1 MRKLLKRTF
10 LVMTLLAL
18 VLLAVTACQKPLPEQ
33 TDPSNEQQTGPVMY
47 SLNLSA
53 DKTVVSRGDTVNLA
67 AVIKG
72 SDGSEAADPDA
83 VVSIVSGFEYAS
95 LNGNVLTVNQTAKDG
110 DQIVLQARSGAT
122 DSNTVTVTV
131 GVPAESI
138 TADVG
143 GITNVM
149 AGQSVILNKTVNPQG
164 AESSVAWTLIEG
176 KDSAVISGDVLVVN
190 QSALTGTK
198 IKVQASVGTVTSNV
212 IELTVG
218 YPLEGLTATFI
229 GQTNLIAG
237 SSAQL
242 KAVLNPQNAT
252 GVSYEWVIVEG
263 ADSAV
268 VSGDILIVN
277 STAVTGT
284 KIKVKA
290 VASDVESNVLE
301 FTVGYP
307 LEKITAQLIGS
318 ANVKNGNSVQLVA
331 ALTPQNATNGAYRW
345 VIVEGDD
352 LVDIQ
357 GDILT
362 VLDDAPIGSQIK
374 VKAVCGAIES
384 NVITIHVGTP
394 IETITAST
402 TAPAVLDRGGNYP
415 VSYTFTPNA
424 ATADSIEWIVKTGAD
439 YATVSGGMLF
449 IDKNTPAGTTV
460 EIYAASGNVASNVL
474 AFTVG
479 VVLESIEIEL
489 DGSANVNPDGSRTVT
504 VTLNPTDASDT
515 AVTWVITE
523 GADYATVKNGLVTV
537 KSDAPIGAKVVFHA
551 EIGQIKSNDLTVTV
565 GTPITEIKI
574 EALGSTSVVKGNT
587 VSLGITLTPQNASA
601 SLVTWVITEGSEYA
615 SVKGSTLV
623 VNSDA
628 KTGATVKIKA
638 VFGDVESNELE
649 FTVAATQEEIN
660 KQKYVLSLNKD
671 DLKIDLKDYVST
683 ASIIATVYNG
693 NWEKVTD
700 LDLEFAVT
708 SGSQFL
714 DLVGEGYSR
723 TLVAKGHGKATVTV
737 TVKGTD
743 KSATVEVE
751 VIVPPDAMN
760 LPEVFKERQDI
771 DYAFSHKNPTT
782 GEKEKLPFVPTAI
795 SEYALAC
802 KDYKVTFKHESGVT
816 GDEVATY
823 DKSTGEITFYKT
835 GKITLTVISDS
846 GSRIEASNT
855 YTFDINEGY
864 NVHNYIELNRL
875 IRSNE
880 YTDQIINLVVMQKPD
895 GSATGYTYGYDIVP
909 PVALLSH
916 AEQTIDKILRGDTSI
931 DSYYTSNRI
940 QAVNKGLY
948 LNGNNHKFDVSQMRI
963 FTQAEY
969 DGYANRY
976 QLTGSDYFANVSSFL
991 SVEPWTST
999 GEDSDATRKTYSV
1012 RLYNLEVIGNCPV
1025 DFAGEKD
1032 GSGVIGCYTD
1042 GIYIG
1047 TRVYETQ
1054 YYVEANN
1061 LTATAFKNGV
1071 TFSSVV
1077 GNGKVSNVKAYN
1089 CYSTGLVVRSSIIT
1103 FENMTFGVCGATAI
1117 EIAPENCDKAGINN
1131 DQNQQVTLAGTITA
1145 DTNLNNGNTLYFQNY
1160 TIQGE
1165 TVPKIIEGNVA
1176 QYPDIWVSHIRN
1188 SEKQFIFVS
1197 LIFNDLTTLAP
1208 NTSEVIYPAFQ
1219 EGGIIDITDL
1229 PTDGSVDTTHEYVRM
1244 PIYVTLPALG
1254 TVQAGTALFYNMNY
1268 GK

>member
-18 VLLAVTACQKPLPEQ
+18 VLLAVTACQKSLPEQ
-33 TDPSNEQQTGPVMY
+33 TDPDSTPQGGPVMY
-47 SLNLSA
+47 SLHLSA
-53 DKTVVSRGDTVNLA
+53 DKTVASRGDTVNLT

-72 SDGSEAADPDA
+72 SDGSESPDPDA
-83 VVSIVSGFEYAS
+83 VISIVSGFEYAS
-95 LNGNVLTVNQTAKDG
+95 LNGNVLTINQTAKDS
-110 DQIVLQARSGAT
+110 DSIVLQARSGAT

-138 TADVG
+138 AVDVG
-143 GITNVM
+143 GVTNIM
-149 AGQSVILNKTVNPQG
+149 AGQSIVLNKTVNPQG
-164 AESSVAWTLIEG
+164 AEASVVWTFIEG
-176 KDSAVISGDVLVVN
+176 KESAVISGDVLVVN
-190 QSALTGTK
+190 QNAATGTK
-198 IKVQASVGTVTSNV
+198 IKLQASVGAVTSNV

-218 YPLEGLTATFI
+218 YPLESLTATFV

-277 STAVTGT
+277 SNAVTGA

-290 VASDVESNVLE
+290 VAADVESNVLE

-331 ALTPQNATNGAYRW
+331 ALTPVNATNGAYEW
-345 VIVEGDD
+345 VVVEGDK
-352 LVDIQ
+352 LVDVQ

-362 VLDDAPIGSQIK
+362 VLDDAPIGSVIK
-374 VKAVCGAIES
+374 IKAVSGAVES

-394 IETITAST
+394 IESITAST

-474 AFTVG
+474 TFTVG

-504 VTLNPTDASDT
+504 VTLNPADASDT
-515 AVTWVITE
+515 TVTWVVTE

-537 KSDAPIGAKVVFHA
+537 KSGAPIGAKVVFHA
-551 EIGQIKSNDLTVTV
+551 EIGAVKSNDLTVTV
-565 GTPITEIKI
+565 GTPITDIKI
-574 EALGSTSVVKGNT
+574 EAIGSTSVVKGNT
-587 VSLGITLTPQNASA
+587 VALDVKLTPENASM
-601 SLVTWVITEGSEYA
+601 SLLTWVITEGEEYA
-615 SVKGSTLV
+615 SIKGTTLV
-623 VNSDA
+623 VNADA
-628 KTGATVKIKA
+628 KTGAAVKVKA

-693 NWEKVTD
+693 NWDTVTD
-700 LDLEFAVT
+700 LELEFAVT
-708 SGSQFL
+708 AGSQFL

-723 TLVAKGHGKATVTV
+723 TLVAKGHGNATVTV
-737 TVKGTD
+737 TIKGTD
-743 KSATVEVE
+743 KKATVNVE
-751 VIVPPDAMN
+751 VIVPPDAVN

-864 NVHNYIELNRL
+864 NVHNYIELNHL
-875 IRSNE
+875 IRSDE
-880 YTDQIINLVVMQKPD
+880 YTDQIINLVVLEKPD
-895 GSATGYTYGYDIVP
+895 GSATNYTYGYDIVP

-916 AEQTIDKILRGDTSI
+916 AEQTIDKILKGDTSI

-948 LNGNNHKFDVSQMRI
+948 LNGNNHKIDVSQMRI
-963 FTQAEY
+963 FTNAEY
-969 DGYANRY
+969 VEYANKY
-976 QLTGSDYFANVSSFL
+976 NITGNNYFPNLSSLF
-991 SVEPWTST
+991 SVEPWVSGGPTV
-999 GEDSDATRKTYSV
+999 DPIAKTFNV
-1012 RLYNLEVIGNCPV
+1012 KLFNVEVKGNCPI
-1025 DFAGEKD
+1025 DYTGEKD

-1042 GIYIG
+1042 GIHIG

-1054 YYVEANN
+1054 YYVESNN
-1061 LTATAFKNGV
+1061 LTASAFKNGV
-1071 TFSSVV
+1071 TFSSIV

-1103 FENMTFGVCGATAI
+1103 FENMTFGLCGATAI
-1117 EIAPENCDKAGINN
+1117 EIAPEHCDEAGINN
-1131 DQNQQVTLAGTITA
+1131 DQNQQVTFAGTITA

-1160 TIQGE
+1160 TIQGA
-1165 TVPKIIEGNVA
+1165 TVPQIIEGNVA
-1176 QYPDIWVSHIRN
+1176 QYPDMFVSHIRN

-1219 EGGIIDITDL
+1219 AGGIIDITAL
-1229 PTDGSVDTTHEYVRM
+1229 PQDGSVDTTHEYVRM
-1244 PIYVTLPALG
+1244 PIYVTLPG
-1254 TVQAGTALFYNMNY
+1254 VGNVQAGTALFYNMNY